1 MSAQERDESVINSIL
16 TIKRA
21 INDIIRDRAYIK
33 DFQKQIIE
41 HLYEI
46 DDYSKSITVNILQK
60 TDLHKCLKPLLQ
72 YPDSYFDM
80 KEAVYNLLDTILLN
94 MKSELFREDVKRS
107 FNLDMYNTIILDI
120 DKEGFIKEL
129 QEHIIERSKISDKED
144 CFIRT
149 DAKFLEQVK
158 KNEVNTMIEAKRRQ
172 RLRRLE
178 NEKCLLVEI
187 NSNEQEENVY
197 VKKNRNGI
205 IIYIKKN
212 CLKDIDLNTE
222 LKLLKQKRKRNSS
235 NKSRTKSYRRKR
247 SQRKKKEIKQ
257 DCHIELEESNHKIQ
271 DNNNE
276 IITTP
281 IKHKVEFTYDSPIIP
296 ISP

>member
-1 MSAQERDESVINSIL
+1 MSAQKEERVINNIL

>member
-1 MSAQERDESVINSIL
+1 MSAQKEERVINSIL

-46 DDYSKSITVNILQK
+46 DDYSKSITVDILQK
-60 TDLHKCLKPLLQ
+60 TDLHKCIKPLLQ

>member
-1 MSAQERDESVINSIL
+1 MSAQKEERVINSIL

-94 MKSELFREDVKRS
+94 MKSELFREDGKRS

-235 NKSRTKSYRRKR
+235 NESRTKSYRRKR

>member
-1 MSAQERDESVINSIL
+1 MSTQKEERVINSIL

>member
-1 MSAQERDESVINSIL
+1 MSAQKEERVINSIL

-205 IIYIKKN
+205 IIYVKKN

>member
-1 MSAQERDESVINSIL
+1 MSAQKEERVINSIL

-257 DCHIELEESNHKIQ
+257 DCH
-271 DNNNE
+271 NE

>member
-1 MSAQERDESVINSIL
+1 MSAQKEERVINSIL

-94 MKSELFREDVKRS
+94 MKSELFREDGKRS

-235 NKSRTKSYRRKR
+235 NESRTKSYRRKR

-271 DNNNE
+271 DNHNE

>member
-1 MSAQERDESVINSIL
+1 MSAQKEERVINSIL

-281 IKHKVEFTYDSPIIP
+281 IKHNVEFTYDSPIIP

>member
-1 MSAQERDESVINSIL
+1 MSAQKEERVINSIL

-187 NSNEQEENVY
+187 NSNEQEANVY

>member
-1 MSAQERDESVINSIL
+1 MSAQSREESVINSIL
-16 TIKRA
+16 TIKRS

-46 DDYSKSITVNILQK
+46 DDYSKSITVNILQ
-60 TDLHKCLKPLLQ
+60 

-94 MKSELFREDVKRS
+94 MKSELFRGDVKRS

-120 DKEGFIKEL
+120 DKGGFIKEL
-129 QEHIIERSKISDKED
+129 QEHIIERSKICDKED

-178 NEKCLLVEI
+178 NEKCLLVER
-187 NSNEQEENVY
+187 NSNEQDDTVY
-197 VKKNRNGI
+197 VKKNKNGI

-212 CLKDIDLNTE
+212 CLKDIDFNTDT
-222 LKLLKQKRKRNSS
+222 KLLRKKRKRNSS
-235 NKSRTKSYRRKR
+235 NKRTKSSKKKK
-247 SQRKKKEIKQ
+247 SKKMKKEIKHEF
-257 DCHIELEESNHKIQ
+257 HIELEDSNHKIEE
-271 DNNNE
+271 E

-281 IKHKVEFTYDSPIIP
+281 IKDKVEDIFTYDSPVIQIFP
-296 ISP
+296 

>member
-1 MSAQERDESVINSIL
+1 MSAQKEERVINSIL

-94 MKSELFREDVKRS
+94 MKSELFREDGKRS

>member
-1 MSAQERDESVINSIL
+1 MSAQKEERVINSIL

-94 MKSELFREDVKRS
+94 MKSELFRGDVKRS

-120 DKEGFIKEL
+120 DKGGFIKEL

>member
-1 MSAQERDESVINSIL
+1 
-16 TIKRA
+16 
-21 INDIIRDRAYIK
+21 
-33 DFQKQIIE
+33 
-41 HLYEI
+41 
-46 DDYSKSITVNILQK
+46 
-60 TDLHKCLKPLLQ
+60 
-72 YPDSYFDM
+72 M

-257 DCHIELEESNHKIQ
+257 DCHIELEESNHKVQ

>member
-1 MSAQERDESVINSIL
+1 MSAQSREESVINSIL
-16 TIKRA
+16 TIKRS

-72 YPDSYFDM
+72 YPDSFFDM

-94 MKSELFREDVKRS
+94 MKSELFRGDVKRS

-120 DKEGFIKEL
+120 DKGGFIKEL
-129 QEHIIERSKISDKED
+129 QEHIIERSKICDKED

-178 NEKCLLVEI
+178 NEKCLLVEM
-187 NSNEQEENVY
+187 NSNEQDDNVY
-197 VKKNRNGI
+197 VKKNKNGI

-212 CLKDIDLNTE
+212 CLKDIDFNTDTKI
-222 LKLLKQKRKRNSS
+222 LRKKRKRNSS
-235 NKSRTKSYRRKR
+235 NKRTKSSKKKK
-247 SQRKKKEIKQ
+247 SKKMKKEIKHEF
-257 DCHIELEESNHKIQ
+257 HIELEDSNHKIEE
-271 DNNNE
+271 E

-281 IKHKVEFTYDSPIIP
+281 IKDKVEDIFTYDSPVIQIFP
-296 ISP
+296 

>member
-1 MSAQERDESVINSIL
+1 MSAQSREESVINSIL
-16 TIKRA
+16 TIKRS

-120 DKEGFIKEL
+120 DKGGFIKEL

-178 NEKCLLVEI
+178 NEKCLLVEM
-187 NSNEQEENVY
+187 NSNEQDDNVY
-197 VKKNRNGI
+197 VKKNKNGI

-212 CLKDIDLNTE
+212 CLKDIDFNTDT
-222 LKLLKQKRKRNSS
+222 KLLRKKRKRNST
-235 NKSRTKSYRRKR
+235 NKRTKSSKKKK
-247 SQRKKKEIKQ
+247 SKKMKKEIKHEF
-257 DCHIELEESNHKIQ
+257 HIELEDSNHKIEE
-271 DNNNE
+271 E

-281 IKHKVEFTYDSPIIP
+281 IKDKVEDIFTYDSPVIQIFP
-296 ISP
+296 

>member
-1 MSAQERDESVINSIL
+1 MSAQKEERVINSIL

-172 RLRRLE
+172 RT
-178 NEKCLLVEI
+178 I
-187 NSNEQEENVY
+187 
-197 VKKNRNGI
+197 
-205 IIYIKKN
+205 
-212 CLKDIDLNTE
+212 
-222 LKLLKQKRKRNSS
+222 
-235 NKSRTKSYRRKR
+235 RTKSKYTSSSVKPSLYKR
-247 SQRKKKEIKQ
+247 I
-257 DCHIELEESNHKIQ
+257 
-271 DNNNE
+271 
-276 IITTP
+276 
-281 IKHKVEFTYDSPIIP
+281 
-296 ISP
+296 

>member
-1 MSAQERDESVINSIL
+1 MSAQSREESVINSIL
-16 TIKRA
+16 TIKRS

-235 NKSRTKSYRRKR
+235 NKSRTKSYRKKR

>member
-1 MSAQERDESVINSIL
+1 MSAQKEEKVINSIL

-120 DKEGFIKEL
+120 DKQGFIKEL

-235 NKSRTKSYRRKR
+235 NKSRTKSYRRKKC
-247 SQRKKKEIKQ
+247 QRKKKEIKQ

>member
-1 MSAQERDESVINSIL
+1 MSAQKEERVINSIL

-94 MKSELFREDVKRS
+94 LKSGLFREDVKRS

>member
-1 MSAQERDESVINSIL
+1 MSAQKEERVINSIL

-222 LKLLKQKRKRNSS
+222 LKLLNQKRKRNSS

>member
-1 MSAQERDESVINSIL
+1 MSAQKEERVINSIL

-235 NKSRTKSYRRKR
+235 NKSITKSYRRKR

>member
-1 MSAQERDESVINSIL
+1 MSAQKEERVINSRL

-205 IIYIKKN
+205 LIYIKKN

>member
-1 MSAQERDESVINSIL
+1 MSAQSREESVINSIL
-16 TIKRA
+16 TIKRS

>member
-1 MSAQERDESVINSIL
+1 MSAQKEERVINSIL

-94 MKSELFREDVKRS
+94 MKSELFREDVERS
-107 FNLDMYNTIILDI
+107 FNLDMYNTIIFDI

>member
-1 MSAQERDESVINSIL
+1 MSAQKEERVINSIL

-107 FNLDMYNTIILDI
+107 FNLDMYNTILLDI

>member
-1 MSAQERDESVINSIL
+1 MSAQKEERVINNIL

-235 NKSRTKSYRRKR
+235 NKSRTKSYRRKK

>member
-1 MSAQERDESVINSIL
+1 MSAQKEERVINSIL

-178 NEKCLLVEI
+178 NEKCLLIEI

>member
-1 MSAQERDESVINSIL
+1 
-16 TIKRA
+16 
-21 INDIIRDRAYIK
+21 
-33 DFQKQIIE
+33 
-41 HLYEI
+41 
-46 DDYSKSITVNILQK
+46 
-60 TDLHKCLKPLLQ
+60 
-72 YPDSYFDM
+72 
-80 KEAVYNLLDTILLN
+80 
-94 MKSELFREDVKRS
+94 
-107 FNLDMYNTIILDI
+107 MYNTIILDI

-247 SQRKKKEIKQ
+247 SQRKKKEIIYCQK
-257 DCHIELEESNHKIQ
+257 LLLLKR
-271 DNNNE
+271 
-276 IITTP
+276 
-281 IKHKVEFTYDSPIIP
+281 
-296 ISP
+296 

>member
-1 MSAQERDESVINSIL
+1 MSAQKEERVINSIL

>member
-1 MSAQERDESVINSIL
+1 MSAQKEERVINSIL

-149 DAKFLEQVK
+149 DAKFLEQVR

>member
-1 MSAQERDESVINSIL
+1 MSAQKEEKVINSIL
-16 TIKRA
+16 TIKRS

-94 MKSELFREDVKRS
+94 MKSELFRGDVKRS

-197 VKKNRNGI
+197 VKKNKNGI

-212 CLKDIDLNTE
+212 CLKDIDFNTDT
-222 LKLLKQKRKRNSS
+222 KLLRKKRKRNSS

-247 SQRKKKEIKQ
+247 NQRKKKEIKQ
-257 DCHIELEESNHKIQ
+257 DCHIELEDSNHKIEE
-271 DNNNE
+271 E

-281 IKHKVEFTYDSPIIP
+281 IKEKVEDIFTYDSPVIQ

>member
-1 MSAQERDESVINSIL
+1 MSAQKEERVINSIL

-205 IIYIKKN
+205 LIYIKKN